1 MLNKIKEKNKIIFI
15 TIWLVFLIFL
25 IIQHRFIYMHFDDF
39 GYASLSYGYTGNDN
53 GMSWTLKDFFSF
65 LVWHYNNWGGRVLFY
80 GIEIL
85 ALKCG
90 EWCIQLLQAI
100 LIWIISWFSYLLVK
114 RKEFDCVA
122 AWIVIILY
130 GTICLSAAS
139 DGLFWYAASAGYVW
153 PFAFFFGGLFFMQR
167 MKSKKDILISAVLFF
182 IAGFSHEQISVAVIM
197 FIVVCVIIDLFFKKE
212 INIKRITIFV
222 CGILGSLI
230 EICAPGNFVRA
241 DSGDNLEFYQQSFL
255 EKIRETVPIILKIN
269 LGPVN
274 WILIVVLMIVLSL
287 ICYYI
292 AKHNKKYIIF
302 IVAAINV
309 FVDIA
314 MIITMS
320 CDINGMLADV
330 IRLTFVLLCFF
341 QFSYYLLIKGKDC
354 YFALLVGGVCS
365 QGMLVVSPAI
375 YYRSV
380 LPFQLIIHVIIAY
393 ILISSILY
401 LKNIVLFIGLTI
413 ITVPSIYNIGYITL
427 GYYNNSQINLIN
439 RYKLKER
446 STQIKAG
453 DEINTIILYRLV
465 DDRFTSQMPY
475 QQKFIEVWVKNYF
488 EIPQEIEFVW
498 QEFGKSGTCYDSVIR
513 KN

>member
-15 TIWLVFLIFL
+15 IIWLAFFVFL
-25 IIQHRFIYMHFDDF
+25 IIQHKFIYMHFDDF
-39 GYASLSYGYTGNDN
+39 GYASLSYGYTGNEN

-90 EWCIQLLQAI
+90 EWCIQFWQAT
-100 LIWIISWFSYLLVK
+100 LIWVISWFSYLLVK
-114 RKEFDCVA
+114 RKKFDCVA
-122 AWIVIILY
+122 AWIIIILY
-130 GTICLSAAS
+130 GTICLPVAS

-153 PFAFFFGGLFFMQR
+153 PFAFFFSGIFFMQR
-167 MKSKKDILISAVLFF
+167 MKSKKDILIAAVLFF

-197 FIVVCVIIDLFFKKE
+197 FIAVCIIVDLFLKKE
-212 INIKRITIFV
+212 INRKRIPIFI

-255 EKIRETVPIILKIN
+255 EKIKETVPIILKIN
-269 LGPVN
+269 LGSVN
-274 WILIVVLMIVLSL
+274 WILIVALVIVLSL

-292 AKHNKKYIIF
+292 AKHNKKCIVF
-302 IVAAINV
+302 IVSVINI
-309 FVDIA
+309 FVDVL
-314 MIITMS
+314 MLFTIIY
-320 CDINGMLADV
+320 DIDSILVDV
-330 IRLTFVLLCFF
+330 IRITFALLCFV
-341 QFSYYLLIKGKDC
+341 QIAYYLLTKGKDY

-365 QGMLVVSPAI
+365 QGMLVLSPAI

-380 LPFQLIIHVIIAY
+380 LPFQIILHVIIAY
-393 ILISSILY
+393 ILISSLLY
-401 LKNIVLFIGLTI
+401 LKEMVLFIILI
-413 ITVPSIYNIGYITL
+413 VISVPSIYNVGYITL
-427 GYYNNSQINLIN
+427 GYYNNSEINLIN
-439 RYKLKER
+439 RYKLKEK

-498 QEFGKSGTCYDSVIR
+498 QEFGKSGTFYDSVIET
-513 KN
+513 N